1 MVRRD
6 LEDTAAGQVLP
17 VRKELL
23 VLVVTTD
30 DQGNQSSL
38 VSRDIVDQRDK
49 LAQLAQLEQ

>member
-1 MVRRD
+1 MRRD

>member
-1 MVRRD
+1 VVRRD